1 MAKTSSDTNR
11 NELVELALA
20 GIEAQIKD
28 LSEKRE
34 ELRRMLESG
43 GTAAPRRAAKAGKAG
58 RTSKAAKAAENG
70 EPTGRKKRVFSP
82 ATRKKLREAAK
93 ARWARNKESKT
104 E

>member
-28 LSEKRE
+28 LSGGE